1 VPGFHNS
8 GRESTQFTCCNKQG
22 GVQSGAFGEVLQ
34 QCVGRDPED
43 LAQRQE
49 LLVGTH
55 CAFTLIV
62 RGRHGNLQVCLQSLL
77 AQELRSVRLG
87 SGGS

>member
-1 VPGFHNS
+1 
-8 GRESTQFTCCNKQG
+8 
-22 GVQSGAFGEVLQ
+22 VQSGAFGEVLQ

-62 RGRHGNLQVCLQSLL
+62 RGRHGNLLKSCEWWDGGYCS
-77 AQELRSVRLG
+77 SVGAVRTTWQAVWA
-87 SGGS
+87 

>member
-1 VPGFHNS
+1 MPGFHNS

-62 RGRHGNLQVCLQSLL
+62 RGRHGNPVCLQSLL